1 MYTYMYNVYMTR
13 PKSYKLKDARANLSQ
28 LIKELSNLGDCFVIE
43 KRSTPRAAVI
53 PYNEAVK
60 LIPSLSMT
68 DTNKTFFDFVET
80 HIPKKKL
87 RGNKVD
93 ISGKIDQILYG
104 I

>member
-1 MYTYMYNVYMTR
+1 MVK

-60 LIPSLSMT
+60 LLPSLTMS
-68 DTNKTFFDFVET
+68 DERETFYDFIESY
-80 HIPKKKL
+80 ISKKKV
-87 RGNKVD
+87 GAKKVD

-104 I
+104 N